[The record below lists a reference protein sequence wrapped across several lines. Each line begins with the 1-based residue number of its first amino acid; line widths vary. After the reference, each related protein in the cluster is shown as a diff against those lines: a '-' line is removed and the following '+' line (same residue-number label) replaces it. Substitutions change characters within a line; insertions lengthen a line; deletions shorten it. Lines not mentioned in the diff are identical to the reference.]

1 MNINFNRNEMQEQ
14 KKKILYNQNLL
25 NIPNS
30 NSSYDVVGLFILF
43 AMLFKACAQIPI
55 IIKVTQKKSAEDI
68 SIITPIMFLV
78 SFLILSII
86 SLVKRL
92 YMPLLIFT
100 IGIITSTILIIQKFI
115 YEKSKKNLLSKSKKN
130 KNDSDSESKIDK
142 NNSNSESKMNK
153 NDSDSESKMN
163 QIDYIPELKINKK
176 NYYSPESIMIRNDYK
191 PELKRNQDIS
201 RPELKYKQDL
211 PINKKNT
218 FKLPDLESIY
228 KGE

>member
-78 SFLILSII
+78 SFLILTII

-92 YMPLLIFT
+92 YTPLLIFI
-100 IGIITSTILIIQKFI
+100 IGIITSSILIIQKI
-115 YEKSKKNLLSKSKKN
+115 LYEKSKKKLSSKSKKN
-130 KNDSDSESKIDK
+130 KNDS
-142 NNSNSESKMNK
+142 NSESKKNK

>member
-14 KKKILYNQNLL
+14 KKKFLYNQNLL

-55 IIKVTQKKSAEDI
+55 IIKVTQTKSAEDI

-78 SFLILSII
+78 SFSILTII

-100 IGIITSTILIIQKFI
+100 IGIITSTILIIQKLI
-115 YEKSKKNLLSKSKKN
+115 YEKSKKTLLSKSKKN
-130 KNDSDSESKIDK
+130 ENDSKSEP
-142 NNSNSESKMNK
+142 KMNE
-153 NDSDSESKMN
+153 NG
-163 QIDYIPELKINKK
+163 YIPE
-176 NYYSPESIMIRNDYK
+176 SSIYQNNYK
-191 PELKRNQDIS
+191 PELKMNKKSNNKPEPIMYQNDYSTVSIMSKNDNSTELKRNQNIS

-211 PINKKNT
+211 PKNKKNT

>member
-14 KKKILYNQNLL
+14 KKKFLYNQNLL

-78 SFLILSII
+78 SFLILTII

-92 YMPLLIFT
+92 YTPLLIFI
-100 IGIITSTILIIQKFI
+100 IGIITSSILIIQKI
-115 YEKSKKNLLSKSKKN
+115 LYEKSKKKLSSKSKK
-130 KNDSDSESKIDK
+130 
-142 NNSNSESKMNK
+142 NK